1 MDDITERLAEM
12 LRAVTDELADEIHAR
27 YDGTRHYASEARR
40 FERDM
45 TSVYAARALL
55 ATIGRSATEATEQ

>member
-1 MDDITERLAEM
+1 MDEITERLAVM
-12 LRAVTDELADEIHAR
+12 LATVTDELADEIHAR
-27 YDGTRHYASEARR
+27 YRDTSEHYPSEARR

-55 ATIGRSATEATEQ
+55 ANYRARVQP